1 MEKKS
6 IGLAA
11 LDRVEYLYR
20 SLGIENRTVKLSGG
34 FGETV
39 TNILSGGN
47 FCESRKLKDLRK
59 ATFEYYEDALG
70 SL

>member
-20 SLGIENRTVKLSGG
+20 SLEIENRTVKLSDG

-39 TNILSGGN
+39 TNILSGDD
-47 FCESRKLKDLRK
+47 FYESRKLDDLRT
-59 ATFEYYEDALG
+59 ATVEYYENALG